1 MVKNKFTITIT
12 DINGSRHFYLN
23 QIIKKIVFYT
33 IAFIVLFLV
42 LVVFISNISI
52 ANLVILVKS
61 VRSF

>member
-52 ANLVILVKS
+52 ANLAILVKS
-61 VRSF
+61 ARSF